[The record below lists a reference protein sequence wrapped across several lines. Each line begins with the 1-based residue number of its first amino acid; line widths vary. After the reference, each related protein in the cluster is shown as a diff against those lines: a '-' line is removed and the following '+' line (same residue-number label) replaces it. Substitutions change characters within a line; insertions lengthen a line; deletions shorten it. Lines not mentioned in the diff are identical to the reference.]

1 MRGILSRLRDP
12 ERQFVALLERAH
24 VTSDASWRDHRE
36 TGADQVAMWQFF
48 LRTPVW
54 VLASGR
60 GEVYV
65 FDLGGAPTGMAAFDE
80 QVLRDWRDSDP
91 SPDGVGTTQLN
102 VSDFCFSMWL
112 LGADSVAVRINPRVR
127 DGFFEVGRDD
137 LAWLGAGLV
146 PWYRVLGQA
155 PPTDAQRA
163 SLISVVRGVPGL
175 DAARLIL
182 TASSDGTGPCLELV
196 VREDLPAR
204 DLADISEMVRERLDT
219 QSHEVHRLAL
229 VIHDA
234 HHDLPQEIAGWP
246 VPLE

>member
-1 MRGILSRLRDP
+1 MKSFLSRLRDP

-24 VTSDASWRDHRE
+24 VTSDASWRDHNE

-54 VLASGR
+54 VLTSDGGGVFVFEL
-60 GEVYV
+60 GET
-65 FDLGGAPTGMAAFDE
+65 PTGMAAFDE
-80 QVLRDWRDSDP
+80 QVLRDWWESNP
-91 SPDGVGTTQLN
+91 GTNGVGTTRIN

-112 LGADSVAVRINPRVR
+112 LEADSVAVRINPRVR

-163 SLISVVRGVPGL
+163 GLTSVVRGVPGL

-204 DLADISEMVRERLDT
+204 DLADISEMVRKRLDT
-219 QSHEVHRLAL
+219 ESHEVHRLAL

-234 HHDLPQEIAGWP
+234 HHDLPQELVGWP
-246 VPLE
+246 VPME